1 MDWGP
6 AEYEPGL
13 SSSKTDDK
21 EIKTFWPSG
30 FRMPLE
36 TNDIESYISYEML
49 IKIIWILERVCPV
62 EAHKSPGGI
71 PHGEKPVGLPYPAEK
86 SSRWYGSLLTLRPAK
101 SWLQEERSYLWCI
114 YLELTDCWL
123 VHASLSL
130 CILWFLTPTT
140 MASPGCLINNAESQ
154 APTQTYGIRTRML
167 TFPDDL

>member
-1 MDWGP
+1 MPQIQISRRQSLLSQTGIGPMDWGP

-36 TNDIESYISYEML
+36 TNDIESYEML
-49 IKIIWILERVCPV
+49 IKIIWILKRVCPV

-71 PHGEKPVGLPYPAEK
+71 PQGVKPVGLPYPAGK

-101 SWLQEERSYLWCI
+101 SWLQEERSFLWCVH
-114 YLELTDCWL
+114 LELTDCWL
-123 VHASLSL
+123 VVSRYVYCGSWPQQQWHHLVA
-130 CILWFLTPTT
+130 
-140 MASPGCLINNAESQ
+140 
-154 APTQTYGIRTRML
+154 
-167 TFPDDL
+167 